1 MTVICPQRKGE
12 KPKRKYKEGF
22 TMMKNVTKKQ
32 AEALLEIA
40 KKASYAIGE
49 RGDLEYRMSDSEDFL
64 DISVGA
70 IEAMLE
76 QAFLLGR
83 KSR

>member
-1 MTVICPQRKGE
+1 
-12 KPKRKYKEGF
+12 
-22 TMMKNVTKKQ
+22 MMKNVTKKQ

-49 RGDLEYRMSDSEDFL
+49 RGDLEYHMSDSEDFL

>member
-1 MTVICPQRKGE
+1 
-12 KPKRKYKEGF
+12 
-22 TMMKNVTKKQ
+22 MMKNVTKKQ

-40 KKASYAIGE
+40 KKASYTIDQ
-49 RGDLEYRMSDSEDFL
+49 RGDLEYRMSDIEDFL